1 MANIKSAKKRIL
13 QNTRRSEVNKI
24 RRSRLKSMIKNLI
37 MKISNKDSVEAKSLF
52 SKLEPSLSKSVNTGL
67 FKKNTVSR
75 ILSRMSKK
83 IKNIK

>member
-1 MANIKSAKKRIL
+1 MANIKSSKKRIL

-24 RRSRLKSMIKNLI
+24 RRSRLKSMIKNLT

>member
-13 QNTRRSEVNKI
+13 QNIRRSEVNKI
-24 RRSRLKSMIKNLI
+24 RKSRLKSMIKNLT

>member
-13 QNTRRSEVNKI
+13 QNLRRSEVNKI
-24 RRSRLKSMIKNLI
+24 RKSRLKSIIKNLT
-37 MKISNKDSVEAKSLF
+37 MKINSKDSVEAKSLF